1 MRHLFWQR
9 VVVSFQEVLSQGILE
24 VFVLRMACFDGC
36 VGGPR
41 LGGISRRLCPARA
54 EPPLAQDL
62 TPLMWKSKSPV
73 AIAVVDVL
81 SDLSAVIF
89 VIDAATT
96 RTLSEAAQR
105 GVGQNFGFH
114 PTTQGGTL

>member
-1 MRHLFWQR
+1 
-9 VVVSFQEVLSQGILE
+9 
-24 VFVLRMACFDGC
+24 MACFDSC

-62 TPLMWKSKSPV
+62 TPLMWKSKSPI

-96 RTLSEAAQR
+96 RTLSAQR
-105 GVGQNFGFH
+105 GWPEFWLSPH
-114 PTTQGGTL
+114 HSGGVHCKGT